1 MIHGKSIFSQCMDL
15 INREKFDK
23 NAKRR
28 LADKGS
34 KGFSSWDLLVSMMY
48 LQLAQAKSLR
58 EIEYGLKGCVGKLR
72 HLGMDD
78 APKRSTLSY
87 ANAHRPWQLF
97 QDVFYQMLELCQKET
112 MPKKRKFR
120 FSNKLYSFDA
130 TSIEMGLKTFDWA
143 KYRRAK
149 GAVKIHLLL
158 DHDGYLPIYA
168 RLTDGKTHE
177 VKMAHELSLPPGSIV
192 AMDRGYVDFTL
203 FEKWTAAGIHF
214 VTRLKANTVYTVVR
228 ENPLPERKEH
238 VLEDKIIRLSDDN
251 EYRMVTVY
259 DEVNEMY
266 LELITNIE
274 KLAAATIGDIYHD
287 RWQIEVF
294 FRYLKQNLKIKTFVG
309 TSPNAVLIQ
318 VWTALTAM
326 LMLAYMRFKS
336 QFGWSLSNLVAMF
349 RWNVFAH
356 KELWAWLNN
365 PFEPP
370 PSEPEDIQP
379 MLPGFG
385 VGQQVFR

>member
-1 MIHGKSIFSQCMDL
+1 MIHGKCIFSQCVDM
-15 INREKFDK
+15 INREKFNK
-23 NAKRR
+23 NARRR

-34 KGFSSWDLLVSMMY
+34 KGFSSWNLLVSMLY

-72 HLGMDD
+72 HLGMAE

-97 QDVFYQMLELCQKET
+97 RDTFYQLLERCHSAN
-112 MPKKRKFR
+112 MPRKRKFR
-120 FSNKLYSFDA
+120 FKNKLFILDA
-130 TSIEMGLKTFDWA
+130 TSIEMALSVFDWA

-158 DHDGYLPIYA
+158 DHDGYLPTYA
-168 RLTDGKTHE
+168 KLTDGKTHE
-177 VKMAHELSLPPGSIV
+177 VNIAHELKLVSGSIV
-192 AMDRGYVDFTL
+192 AMDRGYLDFKL
-203 FEKWTAAGIHF
+203 LEKWDNDGIYF
-214 VTRLKANTVYTVVR
+214 VTRIKVNTVYTVVKD
-228 ENPLPERKEH
+228 NPLPETREH
-238 VLEDKIIRLSDDN
+238 VLEDKIIRLSN
-251 EYRMVTVY
+251 GHEYRLVTVY

-266 LELITNIE
+266 LELLTNIRR
-274 KLAAATIGDIYHD
+274 LAASTIGDIYRD

-294 FRYLKQNLKIKTFVG
+294 FRYLKQNLKVKTFVG

-336 QFGWSLSNLVAMF
+336 TFGWSLSNLVAMF

-356 KELWAWLNN
+356 KELWSWLDN
-365 PFEPP
+365 PFALPP
-370 PSEPEDIQP
+370 PEPENYQP
-379 MLPGFG
+379 NLPGFNF
-385 VGQQVFR
+385 GQQLF

>member
-1 MIHGKSIFSQCMDL
+1 MIHGKSIFSQCMDM
-15 INREKFDK
+15 INREKFDQ
-23 NAKRR
+23 NARRR

-72 HLGMDD
+72 HLGMDE

-97 QDVFYQMLELCQKET
+97 KDVFYQMLERCQQET

-120 FSNKLYSFDA
+120 FSNKLFSLDA
-130 TSIEMGLKTFDWA
+130 TSIEMALSVFDWA

-158 DHDGYLPIYA
+158 DHDGYLPTYA
-168 RLTDGKTHE
+168 RLTAGKTHE
-177 VKMAHELSLPPGSIV
+177 INIAHELKLVPGSIV
-192 AMDRGYVDFTL
+192 AMDRGYLDFKL
-203 FEKWTAAGIHF
+203 LEKWDHDGIYF
-214 VTRLKANTVYTVVR
+214 VTRTKINTVYTVVKN
-228 ENPLPERKEH
+228 NPLPQTKKH
-238 VLEDKIIRLSDDN
+238 VLEDKIIRRGN
-251 EYRMVTVY
+251 GREYRLVTVY
-259 DEVNEMY
+259 DEVNERY
-266 LELITNIE
+266 LELLTNIR

-326 LMLAYMRFKS
+326 LMLSYMRFQS
-336 QFGWSLSNLVAMF
+336 SFGWSLSNLVAMF
-349 RWNVFAH
+349 RWNVFAY
-356 KELWAWLNN
+356 KDIWAWLDH
-365 PFEPP
+365 PFVSPP
-370 PSEPEDIQP
+370 PDPENNQP
-379 MLPGFG
+379 MLPGFNL
-385 VGQQVFR
+385 GQQLFR